1 MLTITT
7 THKLSKADIVRIF
20 ADLVLMRK
28 IAEKDIESIT
38 KDDLTET
45 IEHRLKSQGISTWE
59 DWYDTDKVVGEGSS
73 KTYGDRIKEIKAIVT
88 PIVDQMFKD

>member
-7 THKLSKADIVRIF
+7 EHKLSKADIVRIF

-28 IAEKDIESIT
+28 IVPEKIQ
-38 KDDLTET
+38 KNNLL
-45 IEHRLKSQGISTWE
+45 RLIKNHLKYQGITTQE
-59 DWYDTDKVVGEGSS
+59 NWYEITECKEQLD
-73 KTYGDRIKEIKAIVT
+73 EIKARVT